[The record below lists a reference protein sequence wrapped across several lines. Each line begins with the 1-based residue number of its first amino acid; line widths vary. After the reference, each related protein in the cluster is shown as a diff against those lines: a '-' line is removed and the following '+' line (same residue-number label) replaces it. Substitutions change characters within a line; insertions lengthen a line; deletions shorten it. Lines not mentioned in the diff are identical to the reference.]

1 LIVLSDFALTDH
13 DPQTTL
19 QRLASF
25 PGNVHAV
32 VLGTAPPPLLTA
44 MKVTVTAIQQ
54 TDPPGALARAVYE
67 SLVTARRG
75 VRPHRAD
82 VAK

>member
-1 LIVLSDFALTDH
+1 
-13 DPQTTL
+13 
-19 QRLASF
+19 
-25 PGNVHAV
+25 
-32 VLGTAPPPLLTA
+32 